1 MLRRFSRLLLGVFSL
16 IILCVLSVALLQNRS
31 SLYNLQRATTS
42 STSDVDPDTS
52 QPNQQTLSSEQFLS
66 YRRIG

>member
-31 SLYNLQRATTS
+31 SLYNLQHATTS
-42 STSDVDPDTS
+42 TNDVDPDTS
-52 QPNQQTLSSEQFLS
+52 QPNQQTPSSEQFLS